1 MNFFYIQG
9 GTLMGKH
16 SLRQTWESVRRPLGY
31 VCSGM
36 IIMIVAMVGLFW
48 YYTGRPS
55 SMFEFFRTLE
65 IIESHYAE
73 NVDKNAI
80 FDGALKGMVSTLGDK
95 HSTYLGGDLYKDFS
109 AQMSGTY
116 AGIGVYIASTD
127 EGILIAGVMEGSP
140 AEEAG
145 LQRGDILVSI
155 DGTSV
160 EGYQLEDVSK
170 NIRGPVDTSVDLVV
184 RRDGEEQS
192 FTVQRRQI
200 HVPTVAGK
208 MVDGTDVG
216 YIRVAVF
223 SDGTADD
230 FTKEFTKLREQGM
243 NKLILDLRDN
253 PGGIVEQAVGVAS
266 NFVPPN
272 STIVSYTEQDGKVD
286 QYTAQGTDDPIPI
299 VVLVNENSAS
309 ASEIVAGAVQDMKL
323 GPIVGVKTYGKGTV
337 QGVFPVDS
345 ASAVKVT
352 VAKYR
357 TTNGREIDGVGI
369 EPDVVVPLTPSDPE
383 DSQFEKALEI
393 IQEK

>member
-1 MNFFYIQG
+1 
-9 GTLMGKH
+9 MGKH
-16 SLRQTWESVRRPLGY
+16 SLRQTWENVRRPLGY

-80 FDGALKGMVSTLGDK
+80 FDGALQGMVSTLGDK

-127 EGILIAGVMEGSP
+127 DGILIAGVMEGSP

-170 NIRGPVDTSVDLVV
+170 HIRGPVDTSVDLVV
-184 RRDGEEQS
+184 RRNGEEQS

-216 YIRVAVF
+216 YIRIAVF

-243 NKLILDLRDN
+243 KKLILDLRDN

-272 STIVSYTEQDGKVD
+272 SNIVSYTEQDGKLD

-323 GPIVGVKTYGKGTV
+323 GSVVGVKTYGKGTV

-345 ASAVKVT
+345 SSAVKVT

>member
-1 MNFFYIQG
+1 MNFFYTQG

-73 NVDKNAI
+73 NVDKSAI

-184 RRDGEEQS
+184 RRDGEEKS

-345 ASAVKVT
+345 ASAVKVI

>member
-1 MNFFYIQG
+1 
-9 GTLMGKH
+9 MGKN
-16 SLRQTWESVRRPLGY
+16 SLRETWERVRRPLGY

-36 IIMIVAMVGLFW
+36 IIMIVAMVGIFW

-95 HSTYLGGDLYKDFS
+95 HSLYLGGDLYKDFS
-109 AQMSGTY
+109 AQMSGSY

-127 EGILIAGVMEGSP
+127 DGILIAGVMEGSP

-155 DGTSV
+155 NGTPTQ
-160 EGYQLEDVSK
+160 GMQLEDVSK
-170 NIRGPVDTSVDLVV
+170 SIRGPVDTSVDLVI
-184 RRDGEEQS
+184 RRDGAEQS
-192 FTVQRRQI
+192 VTVARRQI
-200 HVPTVAGK
+200 HIPTVAGK
-208 MVDGTDVG
+208 MVDGADGVG

-230 FTKEFTKLREQGM
+230 FTKKFNELREQGM
-243 NKLILDLRDN
+243 TKLILDLRDN

-272 STIVSYTEQDGKVD
+272 STIVSYTEQDGKED
-286 QYTAQGTDDPIPI
+286 NYTAQGTDDPIPI

-337 QGVFPVDS
+337 QGVFPVDHQ
-345 ASAVKVT
+345 SAVKVT

-369 EPDVVVPLTPSDPE
+369 EPDVVVPLSPSDQT
-383 DSQFEKALEI
+383 DTQFEKALEI
-393 IQEK
+393 ISQK

>member
-1 MNFFYIQG
+1 MNFFYTQG

-309 ASEIVAGAVQDMKL
+309 ASEIVAGAVHDMKL

>member
-1 MNFFYIQG
+1 
-9 GTLMGKH
+9 MGKH

-184 RRDGEEQS
+184 RRAGEEQS

-337 QGVFPVDS
+337 QGGFPVDS

>member
-1 MNFFYIQG
+1 MNFFYTQG

-16 SLRQTWESVRRPLGY
+16 SLRQMWERVRRPLGY

-192 FTVQRRQI
+192 FTVERRQI

>member
-1 MNFFYIQG
+1 MNFFYTQG

-357 TTNGREIDGVGI
+357 TTHGREIDGVGI

>member
-1 MNFFYIQG
+1 
-9 GTLMGKH
+9 MGKH
-16 SLRQTWESVRRPLGY
+16 SLRQTWENVRRPLGY

-73 NVDKNAI
+73 NVDKSAI
-80 FDGALKGMVSTLGDK
+80 FDGALQGMVSTLGDK

-127 EGILIAGVMEGSP
+127 DGILIAGVMEGSP

-170 NIRGPVDTSVDLVV
+170 HIRGPVDTSVDLVV
-184 RRDGEEQS
+184 RRNGEEQS

-216 YIRVAVF
+216 YIRIAVF

-243 NKLILDLRDN
+243 KKLILDLRDN

-272 STIVSYTEQDGKVD
+272 STIVSYTEQDGKLD

-323 GPIVGVKTYGKGTV
+323 GPVVGVKTYGKGTV

-345 ASAVKVT
+345 SSAVKVT

-369 EPDVVVPLTPSDPE
+369 EPDVVVPLTPSDSE
-383 DSQFEKALEI
+383 DFQFEKALEI
-393 IQEK
+393 IHEK

>member
-1 MNFFYIQG
+1 MNFFYTQG

-95 HSTYLGGDLYKDFS
+95 HSTYLGGDLSKDFS

>member
-1 MNFFYIQG
+1 
-9 GTLMGKH
+9 MGKH

-192 FTVQRRQI
+192 FTVQRR
-200 HVPTVAGK
+200 
-208 MVDGTDVG
+208 
-216 YIRVAVF
+216 
-223 SDGTADD
+223 
-230 FTKEFTKLREQGM
+230 
-243 NKLILDLRDN
+243 
-253 PGGIVEQAVGVAS
+253 
-266 NFVPPN
+266 
-272 STIVSYTEQDGKVD
+272 
-286 QYTAQGTDDPIPI
+286 
-299 VVLVNENSAS
+299 
-309 ASEIVAGAVQDMKL
+309 
-323 GPIVGVKTYGKGTV
+323 
-337 QGVFPVDS
+337 
-345 ASAVKVT
+345 
-352 VAKYR
+352 
-357 TTNGREIDGVGI
+357 
-369 EPDVVVPLTPSDPE
+369 
-383 DSQFEKALEI
+383 
-393 IQEK
+393 

>member
-1 MNFFYIQG
+1 
-9 GTLMGKH
+9 MGKN
-16 SLRQTWESVRRPLGY
+16 SLRETWERVRRPLGY

-95 HSTYLGGDLYKDFS
+95 HSLYLGGDLYKDFS
-109 AQMSGTY
+109 AQMSGSY

-127 EGILIAGVMEGSP
+127 DGILIAGVMEGSP

-155 DGTSV
+155 DGTPTQ
-160 EGYQLEDVSK
+160 GMQLEDVSK
-170 NIRGPVDTSVDLVV
+170 SIRGPVDTSVDLVI
-184 RRDGEEQS
+184 RRDGAEQS
-192 FTVQRRQI
+192 VTGQRRQI
-200 HVPTVAGK
+200 HIPTVAGK
-208 MVDGTDVG
+208 MVDGADGVG

-230 FTKEFTKLREQGM
+230 FTKKFNELREQGM
-243 NKLILDLRDN
+243 TKLILDLRDN

-272 STIVSYTEQDGKVD
+272 STIVSYTEQDGKED
-286 QYTAQGTDDPIPI
+286 NYTAQGTDNPIPI

-337 QGVFPVDS
+337 QGVFPVDQQ
-345 ASAVKVT
+345 SAVKVT
-352 VAKYR
+352 VAKYK

-369 EPDVVVPLTPSDPE
+369 EPDVVVPLGPSDQT
-383 DSQFEKALEI
+383 DTQFEKALEI
-393 IQEK
+393 ISQK

>member
-1 MNFFYIQG
+1 
-9 GTLMGKH
+9 MGKH
-16 SLRQTWESVRRPLGY
+16 SLRQTWENVRRPLGY

-80 FDGALKGMVSTLGDK
+80 FDGALQGMVSTLGDK

-127 EGILIAGVMEGSP
+127 DGILIAGVMEGSP

-170 NIRGPVDTSVDLVV
+170 HIRGPVDTSVDLVV
-184 RRDGEEQS
+184 RRNDEEQS

-216 YIRVAVF
+216 YIRIAVF

-243 NKLILDLRDN
+243 KKLILDLRDN

-272 STIVSYTEQDGKVD
+272 STIVSYTEQDGKLD

-323 GPIVGVKTYGKGTV
+323 GPVVGVKTYGKGTV

-345 ASAVKVT
+345 SSAVKVT

>member
-1 MNFFYIQG
+1 MNFFYTQG

-73 NVDKNAI
+73 NVDKNVI

-243 NKLILDLRDN
+243 NKLILNLRDN

>member
-1 MNFFYIQG
+1 MNFFYTQG

-230 FTKEFTKLREQGM
+230 FTKEFTKLCEQGM

>member
-1 MNFFYIQG
+1 
-9 GTLMGKH
+9 MGKH

-369 EPDVVVPLTPSDPE
+369 EPDVVVPLMPSDPE

>member
-1 MNFFYIQG
+1 
-9 GTLMGKH
+9 MGKH
-16 SLRQTWESVRRPLGY
+16 SLRQTWENVRRPLGY

-65 IIESHYAE
+65 IIESHYAGD
-73 NVDKNAI
+73 VDKTAI

-127 EGILIAGVMEGSP
+127 DGILIAGVMEGSP

-160 EGYQLEDVSK
+160 ADYKLEDVSQH
-170 NIRGPVDTSVDLVV
+170 IRGPVDTSVDLVV
-184 RRDGEEQS
+184 RRDGEEKS

-223 SDGTADD
+223 SEGTADD

-266 NFVPPN
+266 NFVPPD

-286 QYTAQGTDDPIPI
+286 QYTAQGTEDPIPL

-345 ASAVKVT
+345 SSAVKVT

-369 EPDVVVPLTPSDPE
+369 APDVVVPLTPSDPE

-393 IQEK
+393 IREK

>member
-1 MNFFYIQG
+1 MNFFYTQG

-145 LQRGDILVSI
+145 LQHGDILVSI

>member
-1 MNFFYIQG
+1 
-9 GTLMGKH
+9 MGKR
-16 SLRQTWESVRRPLGY
+16 SLRQAWERVRRPLGY

-127 EGILIAGVMEGSP
+127 DGILIAGVMEGSP

-170 NIRGPVDTSVDLVV
+170 SIRGPVDTSVDLVV
-184 RRDGEEQS
+184 RRDGEEKD

-216 YIRVAVF
+216 YIRVAVV

-345 ASAVKVT
+345 ESAVKVT

>member
-1 MNFFYIQG
+1 MNFFYTQG

-73 NVDKNAI
+73 NVDKSAI

-184 RRDGEEQS
+184 RRDGEEKS

-323 GPIVGVKTYGKGTV
+323 GPIVGVKPYGKGTV

>member
-1 MNFFYIQG
+1 
-9 GTLMGKH
+9 MGKH
-16 SLRQTWESVRRPLGY
+16 SLRQTWENVRRPLGY

-73 NVDKNAI
+73 DVDKNAI

-127 EGILIAGVMEGSP
+127 DGILIAGVMEGSP

-160 EGYQLEDVSK
+160 ADYKLEDVSQH
-170 NIRGPVDTSVDLVV
+170 IRGPVDTSVDLVV
-184 RRDGEEQS
+184 RRDGEEKS

-223 SDGTADD
+223 SEGTADD

-266 NFVPPN
+266 NFVPPD

-286 QYTAQGTDDPIPI
+286 QYTTQGTEDPIPL

-309 ASEIVAGAVQDMKL
+309 ASEIIAGAVQDMKL

-345 ASAVKVT
+345 SSAVKVT

-393 IQEK
+393 IREK

>member
-1 MNFFYIQG
+1 MNFFYTQG

-323 GPIVGVKTYGKGTV
+323 GLIVGVKTYGKGTV

>member
-1 MNFFYIQG
+1 
-9 GTLMGKH
+9 MGKH

-109 AQMSGTY
+109 AQMSSTY

-369 EPDVVVPLTPSDPE
+369 EPDVVVPLMPSDPE

>member
-1 MNFFYIQG
+1 
-9 GTLMGKH
+9 MGKH
-16 SLRQTWESVRRPLGY
+16 SLRQTWENVRRPLGY

-80 FDGALKGMVSTLGDK
+80 FDGALQGMVSTLGDK

-127 EGILIAGVMEGSP
+127 DGILIAGVMEGSP

-170 NIRGPVDTSVDLVV
+170 HIRGPVDTSVDLVV
-184 RRDGEEQS
+184 RRNGEEQS

-216 YIRVAVF
+216 YIRIAVF

-243 NKLILDLRDN
+243 KKLILDLRDN

-272 STIVSYTEQDGKVD
+272 STIVSYTEQDGKLD

-323 GPIVGVKTYGKGTV
+323 GPVVGVKTYGKGTV

-345 ASAVKVT
+345 SSAVKVT

-357 TTNGREIDGVGI
+357 TTNRREIDGVGI

>member
-1 MNFFYIQG
+1 
-9 GTLMGKH
+9 MGKH
-16 SLRQTWESVRRPLGY
+16 SLRQTWENVRRPLGY

-80 FDGALKGMVSTLGDK
+80 FDGALQGMVNTLGDK

-127 EGILIAGVMEGSP
+127 DGILIAGVMEGSP

-155 DGTSV
+155 DGTLV
-160 EGYQLEDVSK
+160 DGYQLEDVSK
-170 NIRGPVDTSVDLVV
+170 HIRGPVDTSVDLVV
-184 RRDGEEQS
+184 RRNGEEQA

-216 YIRVAVF
+216 YIRIAVF

-243 NKLILDLRDN
+243 TKLILDLRDN

-345 ASAVKVT
+345 SSAVKVT

-357 TTNGREIDGVGI
+357 TTNGREIDGIGI

>member
-1 MNFFYIQG
+1 MNFFYTQG

-230 FTKEFTKLREQGM
+230 FTKEFTKLCEQGM

-272 STIVSYTEQDGKVD
+272 STIVSYTEQDGKLD

-323 GPIVGVKTYGKGTV
+323 GPVVGVKTYGKGTV

-345 ASAVKVT
+345 SSAVKVT

>member
-1 MNFFYIQG
+1 MNFFYTQG

-73 NVDKNAI
+73 NVDKSAI

-184 RRDGEEQS
+184 RRDGEEKS

-337 QGVFPVDS
+337 QGVFPVAS

>member
-1 MNFFYIQG
+1 
-9 GTLMGKH
+9 MGKH

-65 IIESHYAE
+65 IIESRYAE

-369 EPDVVVPLTPSDPE
+369 EPDVVVPLMPSDPE

>member
-1 MNFFYIQG
+1 MNFFYTQG

-216 YIRVAVF
+216 YIRVAVL

>member
-1 MNFFYIQG
+1 
-9 GTLMGKH
+9 MGKH

-323 GPIVGVKTYGKGTV
+323 GSIVGVKTYGKGTV

-383 DSQFEKALEI
+383 DNQFEKALEI

>member
-1 MNFFYIQG
+1 
-9 GTLMGKH
+9 MGKN
-16 SLRQTWESVRRPLGY
+16 SLRETWERIRRPLGY

-95 HSTYLGGDLYKDFS
+95 HSLYLGGDLYKDFS
-109 AQMSGTY
+109 AQMSGSY

-127 EGILIAGVMEGSP
+127 DGILIAGVMEGSP

-155 DGTSV
+155 NGTPTQ
-160 EGYQLEDVSK
+160 GMQLEDVSK
-170 NIRGPVDTSVDLVV
+170 SIRGPVDTSVDLVI
-184 RRDGEEQS
+184 RRDGAEQS
-192 FTVQRRQI
+192 VTVARRQI
-200 HVPTVAGK
+200 HIPTVAGK
-208 MVDGTDVG
+208 MVDGADGVG

-230 FTKEFTKLREQGM
+230 FTKKFNELREQGM
-243 NKLILDLRDN
+243 TKLILDLRDN

-272 STIVSYTEQDGKVD
+272 STIVSYTEQDGKED
-286 QYTAQGTDDPIPI
+286 NYTAQGTDDPIPI

-337 QGVFPVDS
+337 QGVFPVDQQ
-345 ASAVKVT
+345 SAVKVT

-369 EPDVVVPLTPSDPE
+369 EPDVVVPLSPSDQT
-383 DSQFEKALEI
+383 DTQFEKALEI
-393 IQEK
+393 ISQK

>member
-1 MNFFYIQG
+1 
-9 GTLMGKH
+9 MGKH
-16 SLRQTWESVRRPLGY
+16 SLRQTWENVRRPLGY

-80 FDGALKGMVSTLGDK
+80 FDGALQGMVSTLGDK

-127 EGILIAGVMEGSP
+127 DGILIAGVMEGSP

-170 NIRGPVDTSVDLVV
+170 HIRGPVDTSVDLVV
-184 RRDGEEQS
+184 RRNGEEQS

-216 YIRVAVF
+216 YIRIAVF

-243 NKLILDLRDN
+243 KKLILDLRDN

-272 STIVSYTEQDGKVD
+272 STIVSYTEQDGKLD

-323 GPIVGVKTYGKGTV
+323 GSVVGVKTYGKGTV

-345 ASAVKVT
+345 SSAVKVT

>member
-1 MNFFYIQG
+1 
-9 GTLMGKH
+9 MGKH
-16 SLRQTWESVRRPLGY
+16 SLRQTWENVRRPLGY

-36 IIMIVAMVGLFW
+36 IIMIVAMIGLFW

-73 NVDKNAI
+73 NIDKNAI
-80 FDGALKGMVSTLGDK
+80 FDGALKGMVNTLGDK

-155 DGTSV
+155 DGMSV

-184 RRDGEEQS
+184 RRDGEEKA

-223 SDGTADD
+223 SEGTADD
-230 FTKEFTKLREQGM
+230 FTKEFTKLRGQGM

-345 ASAVKVT
+345 SSAVKVT

-393 IQEK
+393 IREK

>member
-1 MNFFYIQG
+1 MNFFYTQG

-272 STIVSYTEQDGKVD
+272 SIIVSYTEQDGKVD

>member
-1 MNFFYIQG
+1 
-9 GTLMGKH
+9 MGKN
-16 SLRQTWESVRRPLGY
+16 SLRETWERVRRPLGY

-95 HSTYLGGDLYKDFS
+95 HSLYLGGDLYKDFS
-109 AQMSGTY
+109 AQMSGSY

-127 EGILIAGVMEGSP
+127 DGILIAGVMEGSP

-155 DGTSV
+155 DGTPTQ
-160 EGYQLEDVSK
+160 GMQLEDVSK
-170 NIRGPVDTSVDLVV
+170 SIRGPVDTSVDLVI
-184 RRDGEEQS
+184 RRDGAEQS
-192 FTVQRRQI
+192 VTVARRQI
-200 HVPTVAGK
+200 HIPTVAGK
-208 MVDGTDVG
+208 MVDGADGVG

-230 FTKEFTKLREQGM
+230 FTKKFNELREQGM
-243 NKLILDLRDN
+243 TKLILDLRDN

-272 STIVSYTEQDGKVD
+272 STIVSYTEQDGKED
-286 QYTAQGTDDPIPI
+286 NYTAQGTDDPIPI

-337 QGVFPVDS
+337 QGVFPVDQQ
-345 ASAVKVT
+345 SAVKVT

-369 EPDVVVPLTPSDPE
+369 EPDVVVPLSPSDQT
-383 DSQFEKALEI
+383 DTQFEKALEI
-393 IQEK
+393 ISQK